1 MTTTYSRV
9 ATQSR
14 VVAGLASHVDP
25 QVAKSWDRCI
35 NTFGIEPSRKR
46 ETAVVEAVELK
57 QRQQRFGELL
67 SVAQAEMENL
77 YEQISGSGYAIVLT
91 DTAGTIINCV
101 GDPTL
106 KTDFRRAGLLAGA
119 LWDEQH
125 EGTNG
130 IGTCIAEKRPV
141 NIHRDEHFR
150 RYNVSLS
157 CSGSPIIGTQG
168 ELLAVL
174 DASSVNSSDTKLIQ
188 RHTMALVGMSAS
200 LISKMHFLNCS
211 PKLWVL
217 RFHSRMEF
225 VGLLNEGL
233 LAIDGT
239 GTVVAANQSA
249 LDQLGLSE
257 RGGLIGLPI
266 EHVFQMEF
274 STLEKHAAEDASVFL
289 SVRDAV
295 RNLRFF
301 MTVRGPKPQGRANAS
316 APVTIDASEHKSS
329 KPGSAKPAEGDA
341 QIAAHLLT
349 AQRLIEKGIPILVQG
364 ATGTGKEV
372 FAKNLHRLSS
382 RRSQAFVAVNCAA
395 IPESLIESELFG
407 YKSGAFTGA
416 RKEGMRG
423 KILQADGGTL
433 FLDEIGDMP
442 LLLQTR
448 LLRVLEEREVV
459 QLGSETPITADL
471 RVVSAS
477 HRNLLDMIAQGN
489 FREDLYYRLNGITLE
504 LPSLA
509 QRSDKERL
517 IRQIIA
523 CETRDGRPVALE
535 IDAFQQLLR
544 YQWPGNIRELRN
556 VIRTALAICEGGLVC
571 MADLPREIR
580 DWTPNATAAS
590 LAAPVAVALSS
601 GIDAGP
607 APAPESD
614 NSMPLEAAER
624 GALLQ
629 VIEKSHW
636 NMSNAAQQLGISRNT
651 LYRKIKRHNIPLT
664 EYRCNNT

>member
-67 SVAQAEMENL
+67 SVAHAEMENL

-157 CSGSPIIGTQG
+157 CSGAPIIGTQG

-407 YKSGAFTGA
+407 YARGAFTDA
-416 RKEGMRG
+416 SREGRRG
-423 KILQADGGTL
+423 KVLQANGGTL

-442 LLLQTR
+442 LCLQTR
-448 LLRVLEEREVV
+448 LLRVLEEREVIP
-459 QLGSETPITADL
+459 LGGEVTIPVDV
-471 RVVSAS
+471 RVISAT
-477 HRNLLDMIAQGN
+477 HRDIRQMIDEGR
-489 FREDLYYRLNGITLE
+489 FREDLYYRLNGVTLA
-504 LPSLA
+504 LPLLRD
-509 QRSDKERL
+509 RSDKLEL
-517 IRQIIA
+517 IQALLAKESTPGHTLRISAEAQAVLINFEWPGNVRELSNVLRTAAALCKGDVIQLDDLPSYIVSPKA
-523 CETRDGRPVALE
+523 APSKTMAALDAPVALHT
-535 IDAFQQLLR
+535 DAPDSNPSNPLYDAERAALVH
-544 YQWPGNIRELRN
+544 ELERFRWN
-556 VIRTALAICEGGLVC
+556 VTRTADV
-571 MADLPREIR
+571 
-580 DWTPNATAAS
+580 
-590 LAAPVAVALSS
+590 
-601 GIDAGP
+601 
-607 APAPESD
+607 
-614 NSMPLEAAER
+614 
-624 GALLQ
+624 
-629 VIEKSHW
+629 
-636 NMSNAAQQLGISRNT
+636 LGISRNT
-651 LYRKIKRHNIPLT
+651 LYRKIRKHAIPIGQNA
-664 EYRCNNT
+664 ES